1 MRVRPRHVQCTQC
14 NMINGNLLKLDIGC
28 AVQLDYES
36 GAILLL
42 LMAVD
47 LVLHVTRGLLKTLIV
62 IQ

>member
-1 MRVRPRHVQCTQC
+1 
-14 NMINGNLLKLDIGC
+14 MINGNLLKLDIGC

-47 LVLHVTRGLLKTLIV
+47 LVLHVTQGVLKMLIV
-62 IQ
+62 IR

>member
-1 MRVRPRHVQCTQC
+1 
-14 NMINGNLLKLDIGC
+14 MINENLLELDIGC
-28 AVQLDYES
+28 AVQLDYKS

-47 LVLHVTRGLLKTLIV
+47 LVLHVTQGVLKMLIV

>member
-1 MRVRPRHVQCTQC
+1 
-14 NMINGNLLKLDIGC
+14 MINGNLLKLGIGC

-47 LVLHVTRGLLKTLIV
+47 LVLHVTRGLLKALIA